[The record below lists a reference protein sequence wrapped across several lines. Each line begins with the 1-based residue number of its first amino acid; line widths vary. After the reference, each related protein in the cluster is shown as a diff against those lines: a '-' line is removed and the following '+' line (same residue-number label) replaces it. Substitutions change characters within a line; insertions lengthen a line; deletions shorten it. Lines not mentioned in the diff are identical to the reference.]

1 MKFDYNF
8 HLIKRQDE
16 DGPVKMRIDF
26 TNEEGYWN
34 EVTNASVTRKRSVD
48 DQVPFHEWKER
59 IVRARSRSS
68 ERTDYSSTGL
78 AVHTHDRRWYGAFVD
93 WLKKVTTIESKQVGV
108 LPSKFIKGSFNNATA
123 MSCTNTKLKTDLLTS
138 YFF

>member
-26 TNEEGYWN
+26 TNEEGYWD
-34 EVTNASVTRKRSVD
+34 EVTAGNVTRKRSVD
-48 DQVPFHEWKER
+48 DHVPFHEWKER

-68 ERTDYSSTGL
+68 ARMDHLNTDL
-78 AVHTHDRRWYGAFVD
+78 AVHTIDRRWFGAFVD

-108 LPSKFIKGSFNNATA
+108 LPSKSFEVI
-123 MSCTNTKLKTDLLTS
+123 LPTS
-138 YFF
+138 PISAPRRRVLC